1 MMPAPEIICPTD
13 GSYRRHSLFQTG
25 DMTMQTKINLAMSA
39 MVFGVGVVI
48 LGSAF
53 AQNPGVR
60 VPICPTCGDYGNA
73 YVSPGYYGNSYV
85 TPGYSGNSHVTPGH
99 RSPAPQ
105 HLQKKLPSAAFGSVG
120 GIRGAVIS
128 PPGRPFETDPDPNI
142 RFEMNRDD
150 FDRRHGV

>member
-1 MMPAPEIICPTD
+1 
-13 GSYRRHSLFQTG
+13 
-25 DMTMQTKINLAMSA
+25 MQTKINLAMSA

-60 VPICPTCGDYGNA
+60 VPICATCGDI

-85 TPGYSGNSHVTPGH
+85 TPGYSGNSHVTPKY

-105 HLQKKLPSAAFGSVG
+105 HLQKKLPSGAFGYAG
-120 GIRGAVIS
+120 GIRGAVVS
-128 PPGRPFETDPDPNI
+128 PRARPFETDPDPNI

>member
-1 MMPAPEIICPTD
+1 
-13 GSYRRHSLFQTG
+13 
-25 DMTMQTKINLAMSA
+25 MQTKIKLTMSA
-39 MVFGVGVVI
+39 MLFGVGVVVS
-48 LGSAF
+48 GSAS

-60 VPICPTCGDYGNA
+60 VPICPTCGDC
-73 YVSPGYYGNSYV
+73 GNSYV
-85 TPGYSGNSHVTPGH
+85 TPGYYGDSYVAPGYSGNSHVTLGY

-105 HLQKKLPSAAFGSVG
+105 HLQRKLPSATFGSGG

-128 PPGRPFETDPDPNI
+128 PPGRPFETDPDPNV